1 MENYNNNLHYNQYV
15 LVGPYE
21 YNLEIKITNNNNK
34 NTSSN
39 INFNQDNILRVFKV
53 YFTEK
58 GEEHL
63 VYNYIYK
70 YLELFTEEE
79 KIKKN

>member
-1 MENYNNNLHYNQYV
+1 MENYNINLYFDEYV
-15 LVGPYE
+15 LEEPYE
-21 YNLEIKITNNNNK
+21 YNLEIKIPNNNNK

-39 INFNQDNILRVFKV
+39 NNFNQDNIPRVFKV

-63 VYNYIYK
+63 VYN
-70 YLELFTEEE
+70 FCT
-79 KIKKN
+79 